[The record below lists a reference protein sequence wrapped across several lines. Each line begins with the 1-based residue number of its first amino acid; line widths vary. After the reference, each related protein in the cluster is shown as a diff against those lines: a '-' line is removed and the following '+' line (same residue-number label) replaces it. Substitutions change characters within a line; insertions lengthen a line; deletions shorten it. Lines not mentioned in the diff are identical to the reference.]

1 MKSSARF
8 DLRIMIDLVM
18 APVDAADDEAARHCG
33 TIRRRILVNF
43 RAAADVMHAELP
55 EV

>member
-1 MKSSARF
+1 MMK
-8 DLRIMIDLVM
+8 L
-18 APVDAADDEAARHCG
+18 PVIVG

-43 RAAADVMHAELP
+43 RVDADVMRAHLP

>member
-1 MKSSARF
+1 MMK
-8 DLRIMIDLVM
+8 L
-18 APVDAADDEAARHCG
+18 PVIVG

-43 RAAADVMHAELP
+43 RFAADVMHAELP

>member
-1 MKSSARF
+1 MMK
-8 DLRIMIDLVM
+8 L
-18 APVDAADDEAARHCG
+18 PVIVG

-43 RAAADVMHAELP
+43 PGDADVMHAELP